1 MEAARTTWT
10 DSRLDDL
17 KGAIAV
23 IDEKVTGLDKKVD
36 DGFARLD
43 ARIDEGLGRLDGR
56 IDETNNRIDEGLARL
71 DGRIDETNNRIDG
84 TNSRIDQ
91 MNHTVLQGMVALISI
106 ITLLLSILI
115 GIIATKLFL

>member
-17 KGAIAV
+17 KGAVAV

-56 IDETNNRIDEGLARL
+56 IDGTNN
-71 DGRIDETNNRIDG
+71 
-84 TNSRIDQ
+84 RIDQ
-91 MNHTVLQGMVALISI
+91 MNHAMAQGMVALISI
-106 ITLLLSILI
+106 ITVLLSILI
-115 GIIATKLFL
+115 GIIATKLFF